1 MSAWLSNTAIDLK
14 LTFRDRQTL
23 FWSYVFPLFFLFL
36 FATIFGR
43 GNPKAVTQLMP
54 GMLSISAMATGFF
67 GLSIGFV
74 TMRERGMLRRY
85 KLAPIHPWLII
96 SSQIVSNFVV
106 ALSTLMIQLALAR
119 IIYHIEIVG
128 SFVDM
133 LVMLSVGALAFL
145 SLGFIV
151 ASVAESTKVALV
163 MANVLFYPLMFL
175 GGATLPLQMLSPGL
189 RQVSRLLPSN
199 FLVEGLGRIMVDG
212 DGLGNT
218 LVHLAVLGVTCV
230 LSLLIAAKLFRWESS
245 EPLSL
250 AKKAW
255 VGVIVLL
262 FVGAGLWL
270 RR

>member
-1 MSAWLSNTAIDLK
+1 MNAWLSNTVIDLK
-14 LTFRDRQTL
+14 LTFRDRQAL
-23 FWSYVFPLFFLFL
+23 FWSYIFPLFFLFL

-54 GMLSISAMATGFF
+54 GMLCISAMAAGFF
-67 GLSIGFV
+67 GLSVGLV
-74 TMRERGMLRRY
+74 NMRERGMLRRY
-85 KLAPIHPWLII
+85 RLAPIHPWLII
-96 SSQIVSNFVV
+96 SSQVASNFVV
-106 ALSTLMIQLALAR
+106 GISALMLQLALAR

-128 SFVDM
+128 SFWNLM
-133 LVMLSVGALAFL
+133 IMLSVGMLAFL

-175 GGATLPLQMLSPGL
+175 GGATLPIQMLSPAL
-189 RQVSRLLPSN
+189 RKVSRLLPSN

-212 DGLGNT
+212 ESLRNT
-218 LVHLAVLGVTCV
+218 LIHLAVLGVTFV
-230 LSLLIAAKLFRWESS
+230 ISLFIAAKLFRWESS
-245 EPLSL
+245 EPLSP

-255 VGVIVLL
+255 VGVIVLI

-270 RR
+270 R